1 MPTNMTK
8 IIPIA
13 VLVGAAGLGG
23 CATKSFVR
31 EEIAPVSARVTQLE
45 TALQATDGTAKQALA
60 EAQAASGQMQSSTQ
74 RLEQLNGRVDGL
86 EQQVQAQANRGRR
99 ARN

>member
-1 MPTNMTK
+1 MSPM
-8 IIPIA
+8 IA
-13 VLVGAAGLGG
+13 KFTPLLLASAVGLGG

-60 EAQAASGQMQSSTQ
+60 EAQAASSQMQGSTQ
-74 RLEQLNGRVDGL
+74 RLEQLNGRVDSL
-86 EQQVQAQANRGRR
+86 DQQMQAQANRGRR
-99 ARN
+99 PRN